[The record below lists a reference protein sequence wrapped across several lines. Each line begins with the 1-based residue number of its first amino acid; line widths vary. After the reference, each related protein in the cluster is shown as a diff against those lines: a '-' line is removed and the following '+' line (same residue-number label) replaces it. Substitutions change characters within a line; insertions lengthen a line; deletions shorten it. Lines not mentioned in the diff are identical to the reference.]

1 MNLKKA
7 TLMDGYPM
15 LVANALVNI
24 AIGHKV
30 INFMND

>member
-15 LVANALVNI
+15 LVVDGLVNVV
-24 AIGHKV
+24 AGHKV
-30 INFMND
+30 ISFIED